1 MRRVL
6 LAFEPPDGGVAENVA
21 QLAAGLGRW
30 GWEVELAAPRVSAV
44 ADRAAAAGIVVH
56 RLDWTR
62 RYGTPPQN
70 TRAARQLYRCLHR
83 QRYDLLHC
91 HSAKAGV
98 IGRFVGSVSRVPS
111 VYSPHCF
118 PFVGQFGLPRRA
130 FATTLESALAHFTA
144 QLICV
149 SDDEWRHA
157 RRIGIAEH
165 RLTIVRNGCAACPAP
180 ITPDAPTARF
190 ADGGLLAAS
199 IAVLRE
205 QKGIHAL
212 IDAAPLIL
220 SRVPEA
226 KVAVI
231 GDGPLRTE
239 LGARAARLGLDQEPR
254 FAFIPF
260 GGSSAVHLA
269 STDVFVLPSLWESL
283 AIGLLEALA
292 CGVPTVATDVG
303 GTREVVVPETG
314 LLVPPGNPEALAEAV
329 VALLRDA
336 DRRKAMSLAAG
347 KRHETHFSLE
357 RMIEETATV
366 YERVLH
372 RDGVPEAVGS
382 ARSS

>member
-30 GWEVELAAPRVSAV
+30 GWDIELAGPRVSAIS
-44 ADRAAAAGIVVH
+44 DQAAAAGIVVH

-62 RYGTPPQN
+62 GYGSPLQN
-70 TRAARQLYRCLHR
+70 ARSARQLYRCLR
-83 QRYDLLHC
+83 GGSFDLLHC

-98 IGRFVGSVSRVPS
+98 IGRLVGSISGVPS

-118 PFVGQFGLPRRA
+118 PFVGQFGIPRRI
-130 FATTLESALAHFTA
+130 FATTIERALAHVSD
-144 QLICV
+144 QIICV
-149 SDDEWRHA
+149 SDDEWRQA

-165 RLTIVRNGCAACPAP
+165 HLSVVRNGCAAYPEP
-180 ITPDAPTARF
+180 IVPDGPTAQF

-205 QKGIHAL
+205 QKGIQVFL
-212 IDAAPLIL
+212 DAAPLIL
-220 SRVPEA
+220 ARVPEA

-231 GDGPLRTE
+231 GDGPLRAE
-239 LGARAARLGLDQEPR
+239 LVARAARLGLDQEPR
-254 FAFIPF
+254 FTFLPF
-260 GGSSAVHLA
+260 GGSSWVHLA

-314 LLVPPGNPEALAEAV
+314 LLVPPKNPEALGDAV
-329 VALLRDA
+329 VRLLEDSH
-336 DRRKAMSLAAG
+336 RREAMSLAAR
-347 KRHETHFSLE
+347 KRHETYFTLE
-357 RMIEETATV
+357 RMVEETASV
-366 YERVLH
+366 YERVLSGH
-372 RDGVPEAVGS
+372 PS
-382 ARSS
+382 RSSA